1 MRAMD
6 GLGMEAKRR
15 FGAGVLGS
23 LVAAAWM
30 LFLPTWVGAATLP
43 KITAAPVISGSPQVG
58 VESVATA
65 TWTGDPPL
73 TVVWTWFRCEK
84 AKGPC
89 STISGVNADRYR
101 PTVADIGSHL
111 RVSVTVSNAAGSK
124 EARSA
129 VPAAVVAAAPTPA
142 ATPTPTPT
150 PTPDPAP
157 TGTPVPQPAFDRPA
171 VAVPPPPAVTPVT
184 VPKASAPRML
194 RPFPV
199 VRIRGA
205 LTADGARVSLL
216 SVRGPKGA
224 RVTVVCRGRDCPVR
238 RFGPVDVVRR
248 LHRFERK
255 LRAG

>member
-1 MRAMD
+1 
-6 GLGMEAKRR
+6 
-15 FGAGVLGS
+15 V
-23 LVAAAWM
+23 
-30 LFLPTWVGAATLP
+30 T
-43 KITAAPVISGSPQVG
+43 
-58 VESVATA
+58 
-65 TWTGDPPL
+65 
-73 TVVWTWFRCEK
+73 
-84 AKGPC
+84 
-89 STISGVNADRYR
+89 
-101 PTVADIGSHL
+101 
-111 RVSVTVSNAAGSK
+111 VTVSNAAGSK

-129 VPAAVVAAAPTPA
+129 VSAAVVAAAPTPA
-142 ATPTPTPT
+142 ATPIPTPTPT

-157 TGTPVPQPAFDRPA
+157 TGTQVTQPAFDLSA
-171 VAVPPPPAVTPVT
+171 VAVAPPPAVTPVA

-199 VRIRGA
+199 VRIKGA

-255 LRAG
+255 LRAGTRLELTVSKQGYIGKYTVIVIRRGAAPWRSDRCLRPDTKRVVRCASA